1 MEESKLHV
9 VYHFQKLLHL
19 TEVCTSYLHGLVDFS
34 PPNGSI
40 DSRAHGRAE
49 IESISLYRRCLMVN
63 Q

>member
-1 MEESKLHV
+1 
-9 VYHFQKLLHL
+9 
-19 TEVCTSYLHGLVDFS
+19 LVDFS